1 MSINFEVSEHL
12 FLEGLHLKTEF
23 ENGYEVSIVPSQFNS
38 ERVEIGIFYEGTMIS
53 TFRDRDEDLLCLTMS
68 RALQICRELK
78 ALNPNI

>member
-23 ENGYEVSIVPSQFNS
+23 KNGYEISIVPSQFNPK
-38 ERVEIGIFYEGTMIS
+38 RVELGIFLEGTYIS
-53 TFRDRDEDLLCLTMS
+53 TFEDEDLQCLTMS
-68 RALQICRELK
+68 RALEICRELR